1 MLDDAILACSIESL
15 ENDKDG
21 PLVLGIEPL
30 LQLSEPLGALCE
42 ERLSCILVESVL
54 IVLDRKSVV

>member
-15 ENDKDG
+15 EDDKDG

-30 LQLSEPLGALCE
+30 LQLAEPLGALCE
-42 ERLSCILVESVL
+42 QRLG
-54 IVLDRKSVV
+54 